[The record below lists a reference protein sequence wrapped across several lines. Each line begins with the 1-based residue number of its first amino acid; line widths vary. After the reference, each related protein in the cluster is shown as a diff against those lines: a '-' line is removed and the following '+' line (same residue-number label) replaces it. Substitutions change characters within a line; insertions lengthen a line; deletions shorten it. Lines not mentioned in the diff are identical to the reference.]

1 MSGHHDH
8 DHGSENLKVAF
19 FLNLAFTII
28 EVIGGILTNSIAI
41 LSDAVHDLGDSLSL
55 GLAWYFERL
64 SHKERSHKHTFGFLR
79 YRLLGGLIT
88 GVTLLIGLGFVL
100 WQAIQRLQN
109 PEEVNAHGMIG
120 LVVLGIIFNG
130 AAVLRV
136 RKGSS
141 LTEKIVSW
149 HLFEDLLGWVAVL
162 IGSGIMAVWDLPI
175 IDPILSIGIS
185 IVILWNV
192 WRNLGRVGRV
202 FLQTAPEGF
211 DFAEFQEKVLA
222 LPEVESL
229 HHPHSWSLDGEEHV
243 LTMHIVRNSDPVED
257 VHLKNKIRSILSGG
271 GFSHITLEMEAQG
284 EDKLEEDTN
293 TFF

>member
-1 MSGHHDH
+1 MSGSHHHDS
-8 DHGSENLKVAF
+8 GSENLKVAF
-19 FLNLAFTII
+19 FLNLAFTVI

-55 GLAWYFERL
+55 GLAWYFEKL
-64 SHKERSHKHTFGFLR
+64 SRKERSAKHTFGYVRF
-79 YRLLGGLIT
+79 RLLGGLIT
-88 GVTLLIGLGFVL
+88 GITLLIGLGFVL

-120 LVVLGIIFNG
+120 LAVLGIVFNG
-130 AAVLRV
+130 AAVLRL

-175 IDPILSIGIS
+175 IDPILSILIS
-185 IVILWNV
+185 LIILWNV
-192 WRNLGRVGRV
+192 WRNLGKVGRV

-211 DFAEFQEKVLA
+211 DFGEFQQKVLA

-243 LTMHIVRNSDPVED
+243 LTMHIVRTSDPAED
-257 VHLKNKIRSILSGG
+257 VELKNRIRAMLDGT
-271 GFSHITLEMEAQG
+271 GFSHVTLEMEAP
-284 EDKLEEDTN
+284 EDLAVEKAAGYRD
-293 TFF
+293 